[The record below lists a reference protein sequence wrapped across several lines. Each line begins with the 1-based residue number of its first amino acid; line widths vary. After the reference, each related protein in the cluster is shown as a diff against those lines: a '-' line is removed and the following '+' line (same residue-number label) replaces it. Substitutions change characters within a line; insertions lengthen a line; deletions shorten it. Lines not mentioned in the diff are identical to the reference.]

1 MNISTKVEE
10 NNASFIQVWQAY
22 ASQSVGGDINIS
34 VTHTPKIPLHYADL
48 PEKNRTIRDQYTL
61 FIFFNLLAFY

>member
-1 MNISTKVEE
+1 MNISTEVEA

-48 PEKNRTIRDQYTL
+48 PEKKIEQ
-61 FIFFNLLAFY
+61 